1 LHVNL
6 CQKRPIKAQPIQPT
20 HAERNERYSAADGH
34 TGRIIEVK
42 KPVEILDLH
51 LESPFVY
58 RSELVVPDLKVYQQL
73 SYIWDG

>member
-1 LHVNL
+1 
-6 CQKRPIKAQPIQPT
+6 
-20 HAERNERYSAADGH
+20 
-34 TGRIIEVK
+34 VK

-73 SYIWDG
+73 SYIWDGRITKSIQFRIFIVDR